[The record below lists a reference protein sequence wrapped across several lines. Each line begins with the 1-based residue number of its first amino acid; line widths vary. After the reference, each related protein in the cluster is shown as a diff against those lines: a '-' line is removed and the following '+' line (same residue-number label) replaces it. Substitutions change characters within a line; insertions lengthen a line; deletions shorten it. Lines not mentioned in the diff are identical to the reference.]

1 MSGRDR
7 QPEAGVPPLVP
18 AGDEQLGQ
26 QQVDDLTDP
35 LSQELFRGQDEGTV
49 PNLEGESGTRD
60 GREDPPVFVET
71 VEDGDA
77 DEGNSVGRELHD
89 AETMN
94 PMVDDQGNAVGV
106 SDSTVETMNPAEE
119 GQGNAVGNGQPIAQT
134 MSPASSSSSEQPQS
148 TSSRFFDYIASGTKD
163 LAKRF
168 SRQPGLETPAAS
180 TAATPQRSSA
190 SADNSVWLN

>member
-71 VEDGDA
+71 VTRKCRRSNPTRLPRRWE
-77 DEGNSVGRELHD
+77 RERKHRRD
-89 AETMN
+89 II
-94 PMVDDQGNAVGV
+94 V
-106 SDSTVETMNPAEE
+106 SPSTWCL
-119 GQGNAVGNGQPIAQT
+119 
-134 MSPASSSSSEQPQS
+134 MSKPLES
-148 TSSRFFDYIASGTKD
+148 TRRG
-163 LAKRF
+163 
-168 SRQPGLETPAAS
+168 
-180 TAATPQRSSA
+180 
-190 SADNSVWLN
+190 